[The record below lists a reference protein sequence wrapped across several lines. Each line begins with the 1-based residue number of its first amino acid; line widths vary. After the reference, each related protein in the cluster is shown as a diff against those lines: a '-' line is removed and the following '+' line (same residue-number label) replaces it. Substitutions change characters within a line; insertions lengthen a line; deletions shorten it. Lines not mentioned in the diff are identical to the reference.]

1 MTKPV
6 EKYHSDLRLSPLA
19 QELAKG
25 RLVVGLLIWATVV
38 LAAILLF
45 GWVESWRYLSAT
57 LRTSFDL
64 TVLVAGGG
72 ALVLLTTYTWFL
84 RTQKLPETRPASLAR
99 AVLGAHSEVRDTI
112 LNAVQLSDQIH
123 SSQFRGGSVALA
135 NAAIERGASR
145 AAMLPADL
153 LYPRETIH
161 LWRKRLLTVL
171 ILFLMVY
178 AVNFDGMN
186 GAFVRLLQPR
196 TAFPYPIPVS
206 LAVDTAHREVL
217 AGDTILVAGEIN
229 GRQYATV
236 TLMTLSQG
244 EVQEYSAPVKN
255 GAFILNLPHVERTF
269 GLLAKV
275 NNNRFWEPW
284 RVRYSDTLQV
294 TVINRPVV
302 QQLTVKV
309 RPPAYTKL
317 AASVHS
323 RDILEINAM
332 RGARIQLDGLVS
344 KRVLRAEL
352 IFNSGKTQDLKVTGQ
367 QFGGQFTLRENDV
380 FWIRVTDDEGVAN
393 LNPLKY
399 PLYVTADAPPLAK
412 MLVPAQDVML
422 NEAMILPLK
431 VKLDDD
437 FGFSKLSLNYQIR
450 HPDYLV
456 PDTTRYA
463 MIIDLPQ
470 DRDKTMEV
478 SHQWDL
484 SELNLS
490 PEDGVDYWFTVWDN
504 DAVSGPKA
512 AQTRIWSARL
522 PSITEMFQQ
531 VNQTNESVQSETE
544 DVLEVVKD
552 IKKKI
557 DELALEVTKNPQMSW
572 EQQQE
577 ATQSMDALKK
587 TEEKL
592 REISEKLDKMIQ
604 SAKEQNVFD
613 KETLD
618 KYTELQELFQDL
630 LSPELKA
637 AMDKL
642 QQAMQTENPR
652 QIQQAMQ
659 DFQASMDNFKQSVER
674 TLEIFKRVQIEQ
686 KLDELSRRLTDLAER
701 QQELVADL
709 ESEDAAKQ
717 TDAAVKEQKIS
728 DDFEAAKQ
736 TAQDLNDLLRDQA
749 ELDPEMAS
757 EFQQAMEESQTS
769 ENLQHALQQ
778 MKQNQMQSAQPPA
791 QQAQQSLE
799 QLAQQAGSMQGQMQQ
814 NMMNEVMAA
823 FRRIMMKT
831 LNLSQMQE
839 QLENQTGDVARHSS
853 QIRDMADQ
861 QQALKDGLRQIA
873 ADLSGLANQTFAVG
887 PQMGRMLGQSQS
899 QMQAAIERM
908 ENRSPA
914 QAAQAQSKAREALN
928 LTAEQLSNAM
938 QNLMQGG
945 QSSGFQQYMEQLQQ
959 MAGQQ
964 QGLNQQTL
972 MSMGNMSMMQ
982 QLAERQLQ
990 LRQNLDNIQEGMGD
1004 DPRMLGDLGKIGE
1017 EMEEVAKSMRQRNP
1031 RRDLVEKQ
1039 ERILSR
1045 LLDAQ
1050 RSAHQRDFSKKRTS
1064 KTGEEQPFW
1073 TGPAGL
1079 PTDRGEARNVL
1090 YEELLYS
1097 LKQSYSRE
1105 DQVLIR
1111 AYIEALSDEMNQ
1123 PERSASP

>member
-1 MTKPV
+1 M
-6 EKYHSDLRLSPLA
+6 EKYHPRLRLSHLA
-19 QELAKG
+19 HELAKG

-38 LAAILLF
+38 LAAVLLVS
-45 GWVESWRYLSAT
+45 WIESWRYLSAT
-57 LRTSFDL
+57 LRTTFDL
-64 TVLVAGGG
+64 SVLLAGGG
-72 ALVLLTTYTWFL
+72 TLILLGGYYYLL
-84 RTQKLPETRPASLAR
+84 REQKLPVTQPGDLAR
-99 AVLGAHSEVRDTI
+99 AVLGSRSDVRDTI
-112 LNAVQLSDQIH
+112 LNAVQLSEQVASGEFH
-123 SSQFRGGSVALA
+123 GTSSTLA
-135 NAAIERGASR
+135 TAAIERGASL
-145 AAMLPADL
+145 ATTIPADL
-153 LYPRETIH
+153 LYPHDTIQQ
-161 LWRKRLLTVL
+161 WRKRLLGVV

-186 GAFVRLLQPR
+186 GAFKRLLMPR

-206 LAVDTAHREVL
+206 LTIDTAHREVL
-217 AGDTILVAGEIN
+217 AGDTILVAGEIH
-229 GRQYATV
+229 GRQFSTV
-236 TLMTLSQG
+236 SLRTLSAG
-244 EVQEYSAPVKN
+244 ESRSYSVPVKK
-255 GAFILNLPHVERTF
+255 GGFLLNLPHVEQTLDLVA
-269 GLLAKV
+269 GV
-275 NNNRFWEPW
+275 ENGRFWEPW
-284 RVRYSDTLQV
+284 RVQSSDTLHV

-317 AASVHS
+317 PGSVHT

-332 RGARIQLDGLVS
+332 RGARIQIEGRVS
-344 KRVLRAEL
+344 KPVEQAEL
-352 IFNSGKTQDLKVTGQ
+352 IFDSGKSHELAVTGQ
-367 QFGGQFTLRENDV
+367 QFRGQFTLMENDV
-380 FWIRVTDDEGVAN
+380 FRIRVTDAEGVTN

-399 PLYVTADAPPLAK
+399 PLYVTTDAPPLAK

-437 FGFSKLSLNYQIR
+437 FGFSKLVLNYHIK

-456 PDTTRYA
+456 PDTNGYA
-463 MIIDLPQ
+463 MEIDLPP
-470 DRDKTMEV
+470 DREKTLEV
-478 SHQWDL
+478 DFQWDL
-484 SELNLS
+484 SALNLS
-490 PEDGVDYWFTVWDN
+490 PEDGVTYWFTVWDN
-504 DAVSGPKA
+504 DAVSGPKS

-531 VNQTNESVQSETE
+531 VNQANESVKSETE

-557 DELALEVTKNPQMSW
+557 DELALEVTKSPQMSW

-577 ATQSMDALKK
+577 AKQSMDELKA

-592 REISEKLDKMIQ
+592 QEISEKLDKMIQ

-642 QQAMQTENPR
+642 QQAMESQNPQ

-659 DFQASMDNFKQSVER
+659 DFQASMENFKQSVER

-701 QQELVADL
+701 QGELVEEL
-709 ESEDAAKQ
+709 KSEDAASQ
-717 TDAAVKEQKIS
+717 MDAAIKEQKIA
-728 DDFEAAKQ
+728 DEFDAAKQ
-736 TAQDLNDLLRDQA
+736 TAQDLSDLLQDQE
-749 ELDPEMAS
+749 ELDPQMAS
-757 EFQQAMEESQTS
+757 EFQQAMTESQTT
-769 ENLQHALQQ
+769 ENLQQALQQ
-778 MKQNQMQSAQPPA
+778 MKQNQMQSAQQPA
-791 QQAQQSLE
+791 QQAQQSLQ
-799 QLAQQAGSMQGQMQQ
+799 QLAQQAAGMQSQMQQ
-814 NMMNEVMAA
+814 NMMNEVMDA

-839 QLENQTGDVARHSS
+839 QLEDQTDQVARHSS
-853 QIRDMADQ
+853 QIREMADQ

-899 QMQAAIERM
+899 QMQAAIEQM
-908 ENRSPA
+908 ENRSPSQAARA
-914 QAAQAQSKAREALN
+914 QAKAREALN

-990 LRQNLDNIQEGMGD
+990 LRQDLENIQEGMGN

-1017 EMEEVAKSMRQRNP
+1017 EMEAVAKAMRQRNP

-1064 KTGEEQPFW
+1064 KTGEEQSFW

-1079 PTDRGEARNVL
+1079 PADRGEARNLL

-1105 DQVLIR
+1105 DQALIR
-1111 AYIEALSDEMNQ
+1111 AYIEGLSDEMYESELREA
-1123 PERSASP
+1123 P